1 VFLTRDAH
9 GATLLTV
16 TRLLH
21 RSLIA
26 FAVVSIAGSIAAC
39 AGPPVS
45 STITGEPICADYSIV
60 AGGAK
65 LKGGLRFP
73 IRVTIFDGDDPVT
86 KVLIYGK
93 RNEGDPNPKLVLPDK
108 NAEYKVDWAQC
119 ANERATAPATTTKS
133 KSLRNDGLTSYDCGE
148 AKTYKTGTLSTK
160 KGDPASHALT
170 FEAPPAAD
178 CWMDAKPDA
187 VAADAGAPDA
197 APTSDA
203 QDASAADA
211 EAPDA
216 SAADAE
222 APDAATTDA
231 APAKEGGDKP
241 ADKPAEKKDEKAPE
255 KKGEVK
261 AEQPVR

>member
-1 VFLTRDAH
+1 M
-9 GATLLTV
+9 
-16 TRLLH
+16 
-21 RSLIA
+21 
-26 FAVVSIAGSIAAC
+26 
-39 AGPPVS
+39 S
-45 STITGEPICADYSIV
+45 STITGEPVCTDYSIV

-65 LKGGLRFP
+65 HKGGLRFP
-73 IRVTIFDGDDPVT
+73 IRVTILDGDDPVT

-119 ANERATAPATTTKS
+119 GNERATAPVTTTKS
-133 KSLRNDGLTSYDCGE
+133 KSPRGDGLTAYDCGE
-148 AKTYKTGTLSTK
+148 AKTYKTGTLATK

-178 CWMDAKPDA
+178 CWMDAKADP
-187 VAADAGAPDA
+187 VVADAGAPDA
-197 APTSDA
+197 APATDVP
-203 QDASAADA
+203 DASVVDA

-216 SAADAE
+216 SGVDAEAADA
-222 APDAATTDA
+222 AATDA

-255 KKGEVK
+255 KQGGVK